1 MAKSVRVISCVL
13 TDAKM
18 LSQIPTHLIA
28 GPLGAGKTSLLQH
41 LLAHKP
47 ASERWAVLINE
58 FGQIGLD
65 AALLTSTA
73 DGISLSEVA
82 GGCLCCVNGAPFQV
96 GLGRLL
102 RKAQPDRLFIEP
114 SGLGH
119 PAELV
124 RQLSAAPWLGVLALQ
139 PLVLVLDA
147 AALAAGQALPDNQRD
162 ALGLAG
168 LLLLNKS
175 EQLDA
180 DSRAA
185 LQAQLPVKPLLWT
198 TQGQLALAD
207 LPGWDCAAQVADA
220 PLLLAQEPA
229 PLAQVWSD
237 VAEPIC
243 LIQEQPEGWSIG
255 WRWHR
260 SQQFELLRVQQW
272 LASMAWR
279 RAKLVLHSNAGWLS
293 ANMLDGQA
301 PHWRA
306 SEWRNDSRLEL
317 IFTEAQ
323 DAAVLRRGFA
333 ACLL

>member
-1 MAKSVRVISCVL
+1 
-13 TDAKM
+13 M
-18 LSQIPTHLIA
+18 LSNIPTHLIA
-28 GPLGAGKTSLLQH
+28 GPLGAGKTSLLRH

-47 ASERWAVLINE
+47 ADERWAILINE

-65 AALLTSTA
+65 AALLTHSG
-73 DGISLSEVA
+73 DGISLAEVA

-96 GLGRLL
+96 GLSRLL
-102 RKAQPDRLFIEP
+102 RQAQPDRVFIEP

-119 PAELV
+119 PAELL
-124 RQLSAAPWLGVLALQ
+124 RQLSAPPWLGVLALQ

-147 AALAAGQALPDNQRD
+147 SALAAGQALPDNQQD
-162 ALGLAG
+162 ALDLAG

-175 EQLDA
+175 EALAA

-185 LQAQLPVKPLLWT
+185 LQARLPNKTLLWT
-198 TQGQLALAD
+198 RQGQLALVD
-207 LPGWDCAAQVADA
+207 LPGFSAQGHVSAG
-220 PLLLAQEPA
+220 LLQLPPA
-229 PLAQVWSD
+229 PAPVAHVWRD
-237 VAEPIC
+237 VGEPIC
-243 LIQEQPEGWSIG
+243 LLQEQPEGWSIG

-260 SQQFELLRVQQW
+260 SQQFELMQVQQW
-272 LASMAWR
+272 LASLPWR

-317 IFTEAQ
+317 IFTAAQ
-323 DAAVLRRGFA
+323 DAEALRRGLA
-333 ACLL
+333 ACRL

>member
-1 MAKSVRVISCVL
+1 
-13 TDAKM
+13 M

-47 ASERWAVLINE
+47 ANERWAVLINE

-65 AALLTSTA
+65 AALLSSSA

-147 AALAAGQALPDNQRD
+147 AALAAGQALPDNQQD

-175 EQLDA
+175 EQLDTVC
-180 DSRAA
+180 RAA
-185 LQAQLPVKPLLWT
+185 LQAQLPATPLLWA
-198 TQGQLALAD
+198 TQGQLKWTD
-207 LPGWDCAAQVADA
+207 LPGCDYAAQPADA
-220 PLLLAQEPA
+220 PLPPAQGPA
-229 PLAQVWSD
+229 ALGHIWTD

-243 LIQEQPEGWSIG
+243 LIQEQSEGWSIG
-255 WRWHR
+255 WRWHP
-260 SQQFELLRVQQW
+260 SQQFELMRVQQW
-272 LASMAWR
+272 LVSLPWR
-279 RAKLVLHSNAGWLS
+279 RAKLVLQTNAGWLS
-293 ANMLDGQA
+293 ANMLDGQP
-301 PHWRA
+301 PHWRE

-317 IFTEAQ
+317 IFSAAQ
-323 DAAVLRRGFA
+323 DVELLRRGFS
-333 ACLL
+333 ACRL